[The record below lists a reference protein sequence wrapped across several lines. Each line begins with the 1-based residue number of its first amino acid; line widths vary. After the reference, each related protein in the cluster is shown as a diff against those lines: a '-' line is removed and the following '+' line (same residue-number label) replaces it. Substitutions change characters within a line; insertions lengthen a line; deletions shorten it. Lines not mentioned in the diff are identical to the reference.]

1 VPLGESRPDPADP
14 APGPLDRLIGEE
26 LRAIVVECFPKLE
39 REQRQVL
46 SMRVEGLKYG
56 EIAARLGVNE
66 NTVATWISRGIR
78 ELAQRVRRRRGGTAQ

>member
-1 VPLGESRPDPADP
+1 
-14 APGPLDRLIGEE
+14 LIGEE